1 LEQAEEAV
9 AEQMR
14 KDLAGKVIV
23 ITGASSGFGRGAALR
38 FARGGARVAIAAR
51 RDEVLD
57 EVAKQVLDLGGEPL
71 AVPVDV
77 GNRDDVEA
85 LCRAAVAQFGGIDVW
100 INNAGTGAVGRF
112 EEVPLEDH
120 VRVIETDLLGTLYGS
135 YFAMQRFRE
144 QKFGTLINV
153 ASVIGK
159 VPAPYFAS
167 YAAAKHGVV
176 GLSAAIRQ
184 ELDANEITDIHV
196 CTVMPTSMDTPFFEH
211 AANYLGRETTPI
223 PELYEA
229 ERTVDTIVRLAT
241 EPKDEV
247 AVGTEGKF
255 ATFFHQLAPKITEA
269 LMRKK
274 THKAEVEDAQ
284 PAPNTSGA
292 VHEPTPTGTSVGG
305 GWLKKEA
312 GR

>member
-1 LEQAEEAV
+1 V
-9 AEQMR
+9 AEQR
-14 KDLAGKVIV
+14 HTELAGKVMV
-23 ITGASSGFGRGAALR
+23 VTGASSGFGRGVALR
-38 FARGGARVAIAAR
+38 FARGGARVVLAAR

-57 EVAKQVLDLGGEPL
+57 DVAKQVTDLGGEAL
-71 AVPVDV
+71 VVPTDV
-77 GNRDDVEA
+77 ANPDDVQA
-85 LCRAAVAQFGGIDVW
+85 LCRATITQFGGIDVW
-100 INNAGTGAVGRF
+100 VNNAGAGAVGRF

-120 VRVIETDLLGTLYGS
+120 VKVIETDLLGTLYGS
-135 YFAMQRFRE
+135 YCALRRFKE

-167 YAAAKHGVV
+167 YAAAKHGVI

-184 ELDANEITDIHV
+184 ELEASEINDIHV
-196 CTVMPTSMDTPFFEH
+196 CTVLPTSMDTPFFEH

-229 ERTVDTIVRLAT
+229 ERTVDAIVRLAA

-247 AVGTEGKF
+247 TVGTEGKF
-255 ATFFHQLAPKITEA
+255 ATFFHQLAPRITEA

-274 THKAEVEDAQ
+274 THKAEVQDAR

-292 VHEPTPTGTSVGG
+292 VHEPTPSGTSIGG
-305 GWLKKEA
+305 GWMKKEA